1 MAAGRGREAADRRGA
16 GFDGRE
22 MTAVAAD
29 ATMQGSVAGRS
40 TRLIGEGF
48 EEELH
53 DEERSDE

>member
-22 MTAVAAD
+22 MTAAAAD
-29 ATMQGSVAGRS
+29 ATMPGSVAGRS
-40 TRLIGEGF
+40 TRLI